1 MSISAQQVKELRERT
16 GLGMMECKAALTE
29 TSGDMTAAEDLLR
42 KKAGSKVE
50 KKAGRTAADGAIG
63 MYVSADRKVAAVV
76 EVNSETDFV
85 AKGDDFVA
93 FAEAVAEAVA
103 RNSPTDVDA
112 LYALPVKGGET
123 VAQVREGLVM
133 KLGENI
139 GVRRFARYQAQA
151 NGGGQ
156 IGGYVHGRKIGVL
169 VELEGGDEGLSKD
182 LAMHVAASRP
192 EYVSKEQVPAEAIAR
207 EKEVFAEQAKASGK
221 PANIVEKMVEGRVN
235 KYLGE
240 ITLLGQPFVKDP
252 DMTVEKL
259 VHGNNAKVARFVRFE
274 VGEGIEKK
282 TADFAAE
289 VMATL
294 DSSKQGG

>member
-1 MSISAQQVKELRERT
+1 MSITAQQVKELRERT
-16 GLGMMECKAALTE
+16 GLGMMECKGALTE
-29 TSGDMTAAEDLLR
+29 TNGDMDAAADLLR

-50 KKAGRTAADGAIG
+50 KKAGRLAADGAVG
-63 MYVSADRKVAAVV
+63 LYVGGDRKIAAVV

-85 AKGDDFVA
+85 AKGDDFIA
-93 FAEAVAEAVA
+93 FAEAVAECIAA
-103 RNSPTDVDA
+103 NNPADVDA
-112 LYALPVKGGET
+112 LYALPLKKGSET
-123 VAQVREGLVM
+123 VAQVREDLVM

-139 GVRRFARYQAQA
+139 GVRRFARYQS

-169 VELEGGDEGLSKD
+169 VELEGGNEGLSKD

-192 EYVSKEQVPAEAIAR
+192 EYVTKEQVPADAIAK

-221 PANIVEKMVEGRVN
+221 PANIIEKMVEGRVN
-235 KYLGE
+235 KYLSE

-252 DMTVEKL
+252 DTTVEKL
-259 VHGNNAKVARFVRFE
+259 VKSNNANVARFVRFE

-282 TADFAAE
+282 TSDFAAE
-289 VMATL
+289 VMATV
-294 DSSKQGG
+294 KGG